1 MKLETRTIWL
11 TFGYNYFISYLNIV
25 HQNGSVSFL
34 NVDIAKLYIKR
45 LVSDVCNHA
54 QDKLQVF

>member
-11 TFGYNYFISYLNIV
+11 TLGYNYFTSYLNIV

-45 LVSDVCNHA
+45 LVSDVCNYA
-54 QDKLQVF
+54 